1 MFSITT
7 AQIDTWIVAFSY
19 PLVRILAFIAA
30 APLWSTAGIPRRT
43 RLILGIAITIAL
55 APALPAMPSV
65 APASLAGLWILLQQM
80 LIGIGMGF
88 AARIV
93 FSAVD
98 LAGEF
103 IGLQMGLG
111 FATAY
116 DPLNS
121 SQTPVISEFISLIGL
136 LLFLSLNGHLIYIV
150 TLAQSFYAI
159 PVGPNPLGAG
169 SWLNL
174 VELGSKI
181 FSAGLLLALPVV
193 IALMITNI
201 GLAVLTRAAPQLN
214 IFALGFPLTL
224 IGGFFALAISMN
236 YLATPL
242 QGLYEFALSA
252 MLGFVVIPTQ

>member
-55 APALPAMPSV
+55 APALPAMPAV

-159 PVGPNPLGAG
+159 PVGPNPLVSG